1 MGCSHRSHSVGG
13 SRHGAH
19 HPAARTSAERQL
31 WAAGEPAR
39 DRAEREAIP
48 DAGIRFELVRPLGRG
63 GRRSMDPLHAR
74 LIEEIQ
80 LDVGHPLS
88 LSIRPYPMLERE
100 RTERRHGERERFI
113 PNRRSVAGGWRL
125 VASRSAIAVD
135 DL

>member
-1 MGCSHRSHSVGG
+1 
-13 SRHGAH
+13 
-19 HPAARTSAERQL
+19 
-31 WAAGEPAR
+31 
-39 DRAEREAIP
+39 
-48 DAGIRFELVRPLGRG
+48 VRPLGRG
-63 GRRSMDPLHAR
+63 VRRSMDPLHAR

-100 RTERRHGERERFI
+100 RTDRRHGETRRFI

-135 DL
+135 DLQRGRRHHRPRDLPVAVGTSAARRVDWRAGVRRGVDGFGIDMGSATALTGATSTT